1 MSTTTIR
8 IPDEL
13 KARVA
18 AVAERVGVVS
28 QLYFAGNSGENAAR
42 RVAP

>member
-8 IPDEL
+8 IEDEL

-18 AVAERVGVVS
+18 AVAER
-28 QLYFAGNSGENAAR
+28 AGKTAHACMLD
-42 RVAP
+42 AIT